1 MYVLSLKGHK
11 LVDDS
16 LSTSIVLCDIQLDDI
31 RPNRENKL
39 TRFMNRRETKNLD
52 SIDVDSVVRSMLD
65 IVFNQSKDDMFAEVK
80 VSGFD
85 LILSLDFLLK
95 ISSFFQVQAA
105 ASTTSIQSSKINEN
119 RSPVHQVVVV
129 KPPTPT
135 APAEPAKRM
144 TIILNVEQPE
154 IILVEAM
161 DDINCHALILNVSS
175 IFIYFFFFNILKFEM
190 QLKEKLWFYVLR

>member
-119 RSPVHQVVVV
+119 RSPVHQAVVVV

-161 DDINCHALILNVSS
+161 DDINCHALILNVSAN
-175 IFIYFFFFNILKFEM
+175 FCLKFFFF
-190 QLKEKLWFYVLR
+190 

>member
-175 IFIYFFFFNILKFEM
+175 IFFFFKYFE
-190 QLKEKLWFYVLR
+190 V